1 MADYNESENQSLS
14 TTNKPTDESNCN
26 SFTFVLYAG
35 VFGSLCLFGLVGNSL
50 SFAVLRWERH
60 GHTATFLLQV
70 MACVD
75 NLFLLATGFSQ
86 IFIATVFYLND
97 NSNPLAAY
105 IRVCVWPLVHVTQM
119 WTVWIT
125 VLVAVNRY
133 VAICRPFQAPVW
145 CTMTQARRQVVALAI
160 VIVFYNLP
168 RFFELRIMFN
178 KNTVYAAGTMIQ
190 DSRIYNILYENVL
203 YCFFVF
209 LGPLVILVVL
219 NACLVQELITS
230 RRRLRAMQ
238 LPGATADEQ
247 EQNLTLVMIIIILLF
262 VVCQTPAFINQLLYY
277 AIVETEYSCGKVYY
291 YYYHLSN
298 IIVSANSSVNFVIYC
313 LFRRQFRERVVAFCR
328 RRRFSNGGRS
338 EEAVILG
345 AVKAGKP
352 SPSRPTMPRE
362 VSAHTGNC
370 PPSRMTHHSLL

>member
-1 MADYNESENQSLS
+1 MADCNESENHSLS
-14 TTNKPTDESNCN
+14 NKPADESNCN

-60 GHTATFLLQV
+60 SHTATFLLQV
-70 MACVD
+70 MAGVD

-86 IFIATVFYLND
+86 IYIATVFYLND
-97 NSNPLAAY
+97 NANPLTAY
-105 IRVCVWPLVHVTQM
+105 IRVCVWPLVHITQM

-145 CTMTQARRQVVALAI
+145 CTLTQARRQVVVLAI
-160 VIVFYNLP
+160 VCVFYNLP
-168 RFFELRIMFN
+168 RFFELRITFS

-219 NACLVQELITS
+219 NACLVHELIAS
-230 RRRLRAMQ
+230 RRRLRAIQ
-238 LPGATADEQ
+238 LPGAAADEQ
-247 EQNLTLVMIIIILLF
+247 EHNLTLVMIIIILLF

-277 AIVETEYSCGKVYY
+277 AIVETEYSCGKIYY

-298 IIVSANSSVNFVIYC
+298 IVVSANSSVNFVIYC
-313 LFRRQFRERVVAFCR
+313 LFRRQFRQRVVAFCS
-328 RRRFSNGGRS
+328 RRRFSVGRDS
-338 EEAVILG
+338 EAVILS
-345 AVKAGKP
+345 AVKARIS
-352 SPSRPTMPRE
+352 SPSESATSRE
-362 VSAHTGNC
+362 VNALHAGNYC
-370 PPSRMTHHSLL
+370 PPRITHLSLL